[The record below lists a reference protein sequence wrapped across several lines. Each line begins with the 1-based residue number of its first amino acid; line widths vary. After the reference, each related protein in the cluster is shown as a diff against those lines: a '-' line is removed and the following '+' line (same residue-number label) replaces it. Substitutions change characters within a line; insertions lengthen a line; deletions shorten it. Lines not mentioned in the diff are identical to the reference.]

1 MNIIG
6 NGTDI
11 VENNRIAKS
20 IKNTSF
26 INRIFTKSEV
36 IQSKKSK
43 NKVNFFAKRF
53 AAKEAFVKAL
63 GTGFRN
69 NINFND
75 ICVKNNNKGKPS
87 LILSNKLKKLLK
99 AKHKINKYRI
109 YLSLSDEKKHS
120 LAFVII
126 DKIK

>member
-1 MNIIG
+1 MTIIG
-6 NGTDI
+6 NGVDI
-11 VENNRIAKS
+11 IENSRIAKS
-20 IKNTSF
+20 IKNPSF
-26 INRIFTKSEV
+26 INRIFTKNEV
-36 IQSKKSK
+36 IQSKKYR
-43 NKVNFFAKRF
+43 NKVKFFAKRF

-87 LILSNKLKKLLK
+87 LILSKKLKKLLK
-99 AKHKINKYRI
+99 EKHKINKYKI
-109 YLSLSDEKKHS
+109 YLSISDERKHS